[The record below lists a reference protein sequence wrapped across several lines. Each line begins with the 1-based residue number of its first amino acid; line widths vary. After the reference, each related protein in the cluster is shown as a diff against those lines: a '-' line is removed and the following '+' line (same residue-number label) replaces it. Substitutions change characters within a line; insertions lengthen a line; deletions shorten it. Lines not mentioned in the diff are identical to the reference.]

1 MLPMDGTVMVESP
14 SLEKLVQEF
23 AALPGIGKKT
33 ARRLAYF
40 VLNRP
45 RQNIEPLSAAI
56 ADACEKVKRC
66 SLCHSFA
73 EEDPCPI
80 CQSRRGAKTICVV
93 EKFSD
98 ILPFENAGIYH
109 GLYFVLGG
117 VLSPLD
123 GIGPENLHI
132 PQLIRRIASEGIE
145 EIIFALGSSPEA
157 DSTILLIDKLLS
169 GSPVKR
175 SNLAR
180 GIPMGS
186 ELEYIDEVTVLRAF
200 ESRTGI

>member
-1 MLPMDGTVMVESP
+1 MVEPP
-14 SLEKLVQEF
+14 SLEKLVREF
-23 AALPGIGKKT
+23 ASLPGIGKKT

-45 RQNIEPLSAAI
+45 RENTDSLTQAI
-56 ADACEKVKRC
+56 AEACEKVKRC

-73 EEDPCPI
+73 EEDPCPL
-80 CQSRRGAKTICVV
+80 CKARAGSKSICVV

-109 GLYFVLGG
+109 VLYFVLGG

-123 GIGPENLHI
+123 GIGPEHLHI
-132 PQLIRRIASEGIE
+132 PQLIQRIQDEKIE

-157 DSTILLIDKLLS
+157 DSTILLIDKLLAHL
-169 GSPVKR
+169 PVKR
-175 SNLAR
+175 TSLAR

>member
-1 MLPMDGTVMVESP
+1 M
-14 SLEKLVQEF
+14 
-23 AALPGIGKKT
+23 
-33 ARRLAYF
+33 
-40 VLNRP
+40 
-45 RQNIEPLSAAI
+45 
-56 ADACEKVKRC
+56 
-66 SLCHSFA
+66 
-73 EEDPCPI
+73 
-80 CQSRRGAKTICVV
+80 
-93 EKFSD
+93 
-98 ILPFENAGIYH
+98 PFENAGIYH

-200 ESRTGI
+200 ESRTGL

>member
-1 MLPMDGTVMVESP
+1 MVEPP

-23 AALPGIGKKT
+23 ASLPGIGKKT

-40 VLNRP
+40 VLTRP
-45 RQNIEPLSAAI
+45 RERAEALSNTI
-56 ADACEKVKRC
+56 VEACDKVKRC
-66 SLCHSFA
+66 SQCHSFA

-80 CQSRRGAKTICVV
+80 CKAREGSRSICVV

-123 GIGPENLHI
+123 GLGPETLHI
-132 PQLIRRIASEGIE
+132 PQLIQRIQTEKIE
-145 EIIFALGSSPEA
+145 EVIFALGSSPEA
-157 DSTILLIDKLLS
+157 DSTILLIDKLLA
-169 GSPVKR
+169 GVPVKR
-175 SNLAR
+175 SSLAR

>member
-1 MLPMDGTVMVESP
+1 MVGEAVVEPP
-14 SLEKLVQEF
+14 SLEKLISEF
-23 AALPGIGKKT
+23 AALPGIGHKT

-40 VLNRP
+40 VLSKSKDRA
-45 RQNIEPLSAAI
+45 LSLSQSI
-56 ADACEKVKRC
+56 VDACEKVKHC

-80 CQSRRGAKTICVV
+80 CRSRTGAKTICLV
-93 EKFSD
+93 EKSSD
-98 ILPFENAGIYH
+98 ILPFENAGIYK

-132 PQLIRRIASEGIE
+132 SQLVERIKSEKIE
-145 EIIFALGSSPEA
+145 EVIFALGSSPEA
-157 DSTILLIDKLLS
+157 DSTVLLIDKLLA
-169 GSPVKR
+169 GVPVKR
-175 SNLAR
+175 SSLAR

-186 ELEYIDEVTVLRAF
+186 ELEFIDEITMLRAF

>member
-1 MLPMDGTVMVESP
+1 MVEP
-14 SLEKLVQEF
+14 QSLERLIQEF
-23 AALPGIGKKT
+23 ASLPGIGKKT

-40 VLNRP
+40 VLTRP
-45 RQNIEPLSAAI
+45 QERTRLMAQSIL
-56 ADACEKVKRC
+56 DATEKVKRC
-66 SLCHSFA
+66 SRCHAFA
-73 EEDPCPI
+73 EEDPCPT
-80 CQSRRGAKTICVV
+80 CREREGSKTICIV

-98 ILPFENAGIYH
+98 ILPFENAGIYR

-132 PQLIRRIASEGIE
+132 PQLIERIRNEKIE
-145 EIIFALGSSPEA
+145 EVIFALGSSPEA
-157 DSTILLIDKLLS
+157 DSTILLIDRLL
-169 GSPVKR
+169 GSAPVKR
-175 SNLAR
+175 SSLAR

-186 ELEYIDEVTVLRAF
+186 ELEYIDEMTVLHAF

>member
-1 MLPMDGTVMVESP
+1 MVEPP
-14 SLEKLVQEF
+14 SLENLIREF

-40 VLNRP
+40 VLSRP
-45 RQNIEPLSAAI
+45 KENATALSEAI
-56 ADACEKVKRC
+56 LDACEKVKRC
-66 SLCHSFA
+66 SHCHSFT
-73 EEDPCPI
+73 EEDPCPL
-80 CQSRRGAKTICVV
+80 CQSRTGASSICVV

-98 ILPFENAGIYH
+98 ILPFENSGIYH

-123 GIGPENLHI
+123 GIGPEQLHI
-132 PQLIRRIASEGIE
+132 PQLINRIKTENIE
-145 EIIFALGSSPEA
+145 EVIFALGTSPEA
-157 DSTILLIDKLLS
+157 DSTILLIDKLLADA
-169 GSPVKR
+169 PVKR